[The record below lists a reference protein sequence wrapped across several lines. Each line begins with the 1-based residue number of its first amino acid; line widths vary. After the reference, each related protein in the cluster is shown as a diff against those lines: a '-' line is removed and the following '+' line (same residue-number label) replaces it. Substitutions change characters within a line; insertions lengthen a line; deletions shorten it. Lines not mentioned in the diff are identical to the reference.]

1 MGSDGRLRLSPV
13 KPAEYINSNMP
24 NPRRPFRLNV
34 GFLVHQT
41 VGSSHE
47 FQFELERIKV
57 GPDLEL
63 RDLAGVVKVGRTT
76 QGLLFIG
83 SFTAE
88 TTVDCVRCLQPFYMS
103 LGWTL
108 TELYAFREKS
118 VSESELIV
126 PEDAQIDLQ
135 PLIREYAL
143 LEIPISPICRQDCR
157 GLCPVCGQ
165 DLNVRDCGHRP
176 LRDESPFS
184 ALKRLL

>member
-1 MGSDGRLRLSPV
+1 MNLNSSSRGSES
-13 KPAEYINSNMP
+13 
-24 NPRRPFRLNV
+24 
-34 GFLVHQT
+34 
-41 VGSSHE
+41 
-47 FQFELERIKV
+47 

-63 RDLAGVVKVGRTT
+63 RELAGVTKVGRTT
-76 QGLLFIG
+76 QGLLFTA
-83 SFTAE
+83 SFTAQ
-88 TTVDCVRCLQPFYMS
+88 TTVDCVRCLQPCD
-103 LGWTL
+103 LNLRWTF

-176 LRDESPFS
+176 LADVSPFS